1 LQVLGKSRLGHVERQ
16 GQHHAQAQAD
26 HQQPGH
32 ESQDG
37 IGGDDHA
44 DQQAD
49 PDDGGDEA
57 DQKADMEPNPQ
68 PEPEGR

>member
-1 LQVLGKSRLGHVERQ
+1 MTS
-16 GQHHAQAQAD
+16 AQAQAD

-32 ESQDG
+32 EGQDG
-37 IGGDDHA
+37 IGGNDHA

-49 PDDGGDEA
+49 PDNGGDEA
-57 DQKADMEPNPQ
+57 GQEADMEPNPQ